1 MTAAEIGLLV
11 LVVAFAT
18 SIGAHYTGACMGMPH
33 ALGALNRRQALWL
46 MAPLAL
52 LGAAVASHP
61 VEATVG
67 LGLTHNRLT
76 EGDELLV
83 LALAFALTTAY
94 TRARV
99 PTSTIQLLVFSLV
112 GVAVGVGD
120 PVEWGTLG
128 RLVIVW
134 VAAPLGAFL
143 LGLLVTLALARLPA
157 GSLGAPAG
165 NRWRPGLRVGPA
177 LIAVGMLASFTMGAN
192 DVSNASAALIATGTA
207 GPLVAGVIGGAGLA
221 AGVLVFGGRLLQKV
235 AFDIVKVDAVMAVAA
250 QLVQVAVVLTAAEF
264 GYFTSMNQALV
275 AAMAGASRARGQGR
289 TDRRALQ
296 GILKGWAVG
305 PPSGIL
311 LGWLA
316 AVLLRHL
323 GLTA

>member
-1 MTAAEIGLLV
+1 MGLLL
-11 LVVAFAT
+11 LVVAFAA

-33 ALGALNRRQALWL
+33 ALGALSRRQALWL

-52 LGAAVASHP
+52 VGAAIASHP

-67 LGLTHNRLT
+67 LGLTQRRLT

-112 GVAVGVGD
+112 GVALGVGD
-120 PVEWGTLG
+120 PVRWGTLG
-128 RLVIVW
+128 LLLTVW
-134 VAAPLGAFL
+134 VAAPVCAFL
-143 LGLLVTLALARLPA
+143 LGLLATRWVDRIRSPRQESAPPARPHHH
-157 GSLGAPAG
+157 
-165 NRWRPGLRVGPA
+165 RPGLRAALVG
-177 LIAVGMLASFTMGAN
+177 VGMMASFTMGAN
-192 DVSNASAALIATGTA
+192 DVSNASGALLATRTA
-207 GPLVAGVIGGAGLA
+207 GPLLAGLIGGAGLA
-221 AGVLVFGGRLLQKV
+221 AGVLVFGGRLLQRV
-235 AFDIVKVDAVMAVAA
+235 AFDIVKVDGGMAASA
-250 QLVQVAVVLTAAEF
+250 QLVQVAVVITAAGF

-289 TDRRALQ
+289 TDRRVLAGTLR
-296 GILKGWAVG
+296 GWAFG
-305 PPSGIL
+305 PPSGVL

-316 AVLLRHL
+316 ALLLRHL